1 MQCDLWPIFYTQTA
15 KSILIEYIIELTM
28 LSFYGLKN
36 KLKIKCFLNM
46 ILAMCYT
53 ANNSL

>member
-1 MQCDLWPIFYTQTA
+1 
-15 KSILIEYIIELTM
+15 M

-36 KLKIKCFLNM
+36 KLKIKRFLNI

-53 ANNSL
+53 ANNSPLTIYGVV